1 MNPSKKMQ
9 NGKKMQKE
17 ICLASEAR
25 EARRS
30 LEKLGKARASQSFPE
45 IFKIT
50 LIESCSEF
58 EF

>member
-1 MNPSKKMQ
+1 MQ

-30 LEKLGKARASQSFPE
+30 LVKLGEARASQSLPE
-45 IFKIT
+45 IFKII